1 MGLVAGMVS
10 EVIPTGRTLDG
21 SFVNNAAR
29 DSTRELEI
37 IEKFLHP
44 HCLLVHKV
52 QICFN
57 HLVFKNPSSHRFS
70 LFHITGSVDG
80 HLN

>member
-52 QICFN
+52 STF
-57 HLVFKNPSSHRFS
+57 FTS
-70 LFHITGSVDG
+70 L
-80 HLN
+80 